1 MYAKAMESLTELRVR
16 YAETDAMGI
25 VHHGAPS
32 ARPKQE
38 RRPIGAPA
46 TTHRAR
52 SRMDR
57 VIASAAQRKR
67 EDSAGRCPI
76 WG

>member
-1 MYAKAMESLTELRVR
+1 MPAQAPLRRGFFVYAGGMESLTELRVR

-32 ARPKQE
+32 A
-38 RRPIGAPA
+38 
-46 TTHRAR
+46 
-52 SRMDR
+52 
-57 VIASAAQRKR
+57 IASGAQRER

>member
-1 MYAKAMESLTELRVR
+1 MDNQAMESLTQIRVR

-32 ARPKQE
+32 A
-38 RRPIGAPA
+38 
-46 TTHRAR
+46 
-52 SRMDR
+52 
-57 VIASAAQRKR
+57 IASEAPRER

-76 WG
+76 GG

>member
-1 MYAKAMESLTELRVR
+1 MDSLTELRVR

-32 ARPKQE
+32 A
-38 RRPIGAPA
+38 
-46 TTHRAR
+46 
-52 SRMDR
+52 
-57 VIASAAQRKR
+57 SAARRER

>member
-1 MYAKAMESLTELRVR
+1 MGVVRVVDNPNMESLTELRVR

-25 VHHGAPS
+25 VHHGAPF
-32 ARPKQE
+32 
-38 RRPIGAPA
+38 A
-46 TTHRAR
+46 T
-52 SRMDR
+52 
-57 VIASAAQRKR
+57 ASAAQRKR

>member
-1 MYAKAMESLTELRVR
+1 MGVVKVVDSPNMESLTELRVR

-32 ARPKQE
+32 A
-38 RRPIGAPA
+38 
-46 TTHRAR
+46 T
-52 SRMDR
+52 
-57 VIASAAQRKR
+57 ASAALRER

>member
-1 MYAKAMESLTELRVR
+1 MESLTELRVR

-32 ARPKQE
+32 A
-38 RRPIGAPA
+38 
-46 TTHRAR
+46 T
-52 SRMDR
+52 
-57 VIASAAQRKR
+57 ASAAQRER
-67 EDSAGRCPI
+67 EGSAGRCPI

>member
-1 MYAKAMESLTELRVR
+1 VHPQAPPRRGFFVYAQTMESLTELPVR

-32 ARPKQE
+32 A
-38 RRPIGAPA
+38 
-46 TTHRAR
+46 
-52 SRMDR
+52 
-57 VIASAAQRKR
+57 IASAARRER

-76 WG
+76 RG

>member
-1 MYAKAMESLTELRVR
+1 MYAERMESLTELRVR

-32 ARPKQE
+32 V
-38 RRPIGAPA
+38 
-46 TTHRAR
+46 T
-52 SRMDR
+52 
-57 VIASAAQRKR
+57 ASAAQRER

>member
-1 MYAKAMESLTELRVR
+1 MYPQAPLWRGFFVYAEGMESLTELRVR

-32 ARPKQE
+32 A
-38 RRPIGAPA
+38 
-46 TTHRAR
+46 
-52 SRMDR
+52 
-57 VIASAAQRKR
+57 IASAAQRER

>member
-1 MYAKAMESLTELRVR
+1 MESLTKLRVR

-25 VHHGAPS
+25 VHHGA
-32 ARPKQE
+32 
-38 RRPIGAPA
+38 A
-46 TTHRAR
+46 T
-52 SRMDR
+52 
-57 VIASAAQRKR
+57 ASAALRER